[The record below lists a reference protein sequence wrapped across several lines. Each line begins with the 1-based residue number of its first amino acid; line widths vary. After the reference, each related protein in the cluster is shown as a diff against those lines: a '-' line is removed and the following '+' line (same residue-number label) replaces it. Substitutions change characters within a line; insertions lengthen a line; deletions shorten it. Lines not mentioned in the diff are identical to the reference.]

1 MSTKVKGEGPVDSRE
16 RTSVVNEGRD
26 EAVWKIETDR
36 AVRAKSCAPPGGGV
50 IGKGL
55 RKVEGAAKAIGRAV
69 YADDI
74 ARPGML
80 HGKILRS
87 PHAHARIK
95 SIDYSEALAL
105 EGVEGVITG
114 KDLPGTYGIT
124 AFFFFADHNFKIIH
138 NISEVIFDIFLN
150 TYLTSNI
157 TTLLFGYVEIVN
169 IITCYFMPFFIY

>member
-1 MSTKVKGEGPVDSRE
+1 MSTKVDGEGPIDSGE

-26 EAVWKIETDR
+26 EAVWNIETDR
-36 AVRAKSCAPPGGGV
+36 AVRAERSTPPGGGV

-74 ARPGML
+74 MRPGML

-105 EGVEGVITG
+105 EGVEGVIIG
-114 KDLPGTYGIT
+114 KDLPGKYGIIPWTHDET
-124 AFFFFADHNFKIIH
+124 ALAIEKAL
-138 NISEVIFDIFLN
+138 V
-150 TYLTSNI
+150 
-157 TTLLFGYVEIVN
+157 G
-169 IITCYFMPFFIY
+169 